1 MGQTRPDI
9 PWTEEKT
16 DPELVELVRNYEKE
30 NRPKLLELFAQYPEK
45 NVITF
50 KTREEADK
58 WITERQW
65 YKGA

>member
-1 MGQTRPDI
+1 
-9 PWTEEKT
+9 
-16 DPELVELVRNYEKE
+16 VELVRNYEKE

-58 WITERQW
+58 WITERQQ
-65 YKGA
+65 